1 MLFAKLLLQLRE
13 QPIVNN
19 KKKVRQGDQVSHPVI
34 SMGRK

>member
-13 QPIVNN
+13 QPIVN